1 MDTMKR
7 LEDILDARNLSLRS
21 VSQMSDVSYST
32 LKTAHQKRTQ
42 LSVDTIEAICNS
54 LNIPLWL
61 FFIPD
66 GPTDDDI
73 SMLSENPRA
82 TTDYSYWSDRFGKT

>member
-32 LKTAHQKRTQ
+32 LKTAHQKHTQ
-42 LSVDTIEAICNS
+42 LSVDTIEVICNS
-54 LNIPLWL
+54 LDIPLWL
-61 FFIPD
+61 FFMPD
-66 GPTDDDI
+66 CLTDDDLSI
-73 SMLSENPRA
+73 LSERIE
-82 TTDYSYWSDRFGKT
+82 RIHRQ

>member
-7 LEDILDARNLSLRS
+7 LEDILDARNMSLRC

-42 LSVDTIEAICNS
+42 LSVDTIEVICNS
-54 LNIPLWL
+54 LGIPLWL
-61 FFIPD
+61 FFVPD
-66 GPTDDDI
+66 NISDDAVA
-73 SMLSENPRA
+73 MLKEKAHKP
-82 TTDYSYWSDRFGKT
+82 